1 MATTKKRKPN
11 GKKSA
16 AKNSGKTAKNSA
28 QSASARSQIA
38 AVLIFAVSVF
48 IFCVMVIRGEKFWS
62 TMNTFALGVFGV
74 WGYILPV
81 LLCITAVM
89 TAKNKMAD
97 ARAKIIESFLTLW
110 FISAFHEVLYLAV
123 NDLSAEISGFGWN
136 ISRMYALGNRGA
148 GFFGTVLGYPF
159 ACIFGKTGAIII
171 FALLIFVFLM
181 LMTGTTLISFFRG
194 AYKPIEKVKVAAE
207 NAYVE
212 RHNETSE
219 EPESPRFDIDVPIDD
234 EDEAR
239 RSDKDAIKDKQK
251 SLIDKYNGV
260 ESAETADEALKDAG
274 SKPDVIPE
282 DVRAGIIEKIN
293 QQSEEDDHSFIPPE
307 QIENAPNTNGDEEE
321 KEEYVFPPI
330 TKLAA
335 PKAENNK
342 AVASELENTASL
354 LVNTLR
360 SFGVETRITD
370 ISRGPAVTRYELQ
383 PSAGVKI
390 SKITNLADD
399 IALNLAAAGVRI
411 EAPIPNKA
419 AVGIEVPNKTVSI
432 VRVREIIDS
441 PTFTNAKSK
450 LTVALGKD
458 IGGEVAVADIAKM
471 PHGLIAGATGSGKS
485 VCINSFLISLLY
497 KATPEDV
504 KLLLIDP
511 KVVELGIYNGIP
523 HLLVPVVTDP
533 RKAAGALGWAVTEME
548 RRYKLFAE
556 NEVRNLE
563 GYNKLAVKREDLQ
576 TMPHIVIIID
586 ELADL
591 MMTAP
596 GEVEGD
602 ICRIAQKA
610 RAAGMHLI
618 IATQRPSVNVVTGL
632 IKANVPSRIAFSVSS
647 QIDSRTI
654 LDMGG
659 AEKLLGRG
667 DMLFFPVGAAKPHR
681 VQGCYVSD
689 EEVEEVVDFI
699 KNSGKHHEYDTEVML
714 EIEHQAAKE
723 KAATT
728 GLPEDQVSDYD
739 PMIEDAIR
747 VVADAGQASTSLLQ
761 RKLKLGYS
769 RAARIMDQME
779 ERGVIGP
786 YEGSKPRKVLIS
798 REQIENSGNCENMD

>member
-11 GKKSA
+11 CKKSA
-16 AKNSGKTAKNSA
+16 AKNSGKTAKNSV
-28 QSASARSQIA
+28 QSASAHSQIA
-38 AVLIFAVSVF
+38 AVLLFAVSVF
-48 IFCVMVIRGEKFWS
+48 MFCVTVIRGEKFWS

-97 ARAKIIESFLTLW
+97 ARAKITESFLTLW

-123 NDLSAEISGFGWN
+123 NDLSAEISGFGRN
-136 ISRMYALGNRGA
+136 ISHMYALGNRGA
-148 GFFGTVLGYPF
+148 GFFGTLLGYPF

-194 AYKPIEKVKVAAE
+194 AYKPIEKVKTAAE

-212 RHNETSE
+212 RHNEASE
-219 EPESPRFDIDVPIDD
+219 ESAPPRFNIDVPIDD

-239 RSDKDAIKDKQK
+239 RSDKNAIKDKQK
-251 SLIDKYNGV
+251 NLIDKYNGV
-260 ESAETADEALKDAG
+260 ESSDTADEAPKG
-274 SKPDVIPE
+274 GESKQDVIPE

-293 QQSEEDDHSFIPPE
+293 QQSDEDDHSFIPPQ
-307 QIENAPNTNGDEEE
+307 QIGNASNTDGDEE
-321 KEEYVFPPI
+321 KEEYIFPPI

-441 PTFTNAKSK
+441 PTFANAKSK

-511 KVVELGIYNGIP
+511 KVVELGVYNGIP

-563 GYNKLAVKREDLQ
+563 GYNKLAAKREDLQ
-576 TMPHIVIIID
+576 AMPHIVIIID

-689 EEVEEVVDFI
+689 EEVEEVVNFI

-798 REQIENSGNCENMD
+798 REQIENSGNSENID